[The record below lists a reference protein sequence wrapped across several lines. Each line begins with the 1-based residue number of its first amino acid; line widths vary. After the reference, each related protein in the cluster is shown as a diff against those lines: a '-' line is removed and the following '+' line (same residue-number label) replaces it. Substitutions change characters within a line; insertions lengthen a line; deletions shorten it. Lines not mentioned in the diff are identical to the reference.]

1 MPLPFTFA
9 PPTTTATGTNLDQ
22 NFNALGALVPVPCT
36 ASGTNA
42 ITLTPF
48 STNVP
53 TVTALADYAVFSAVA
68 SATNTSSVTI
78 AIGSFSALPLYRDS
92 LSGPIAL
99 TAGQIVAGNA
109 IYVVYDAALN
119 SGGGGFH
126 LLNVPPSVSVS
137 ETGSPTTGQIA
148 QWSSSSSITG
158 LATTGTGN
166 AVLASSPTLTTPITT
181 GYTVA
186 TLPAAS
192 TALRGARAHVTDAAL
207 SSASIG
213 ATLAGGGANVMPVFC
228 NGTAWVYG

>member
-119 SGGGGFH
+119 SG
-126 LLNVPPSVSVS
+126 VA
-137 ETGSPTTGQIA
+137 GSI
-148 QWSSSSSITG
+148 
-158 LATTGTGN
+158 
-166 AVLASSPTLTTPITT
+166 
-181 GYTVA
+181 
-186 TLPAAS
+186 
-192 TALRGARAHVTDAAL
+192 
-207 SSASIG
+207 
-213 ATLAGGGANVMPVFC
+213 C
-228 NGTAWVYG
+228 